1 MRLHPHSPQ
10 DLQLIGFFF
19 VLLGKCS
26 QWGWNRTNCSWCLC
40 FVIQEWKI
48 YILCSAQRIRSIFL
62 VTGTMIYF
70 ALPPFN
76 SCSSFLG
83 HFKWSFLCHLTLKFP
98 QLIKTEFL
106 LTMLIQ
112 YQPDEWFEYQILWTN
127 IIRNLWQT
135 PRRTADEILGVKG
148 WLLNIF
154 SN

>member
-10 DLQLIGFFF
+10 DLQLIVFCFFF
-19 VLLGKCS
+19 LLGKCS

-70 ALPPFN
+70 ASPPFN

-98 QLIKTEFL
+98 QLIKREFL

-112 YQPDEWFEYQILWTN
+112 YQPDEWFIWRK
-127 IIRNLWQT
+127 ISIRGL
-135 PRRTADEILGVKG
+135 
-148 WLLNIF
+148 
-154 SN
+154 